1 MSFRPVKPRE
11 YGTTEEVV
19 SRLLAEAGGVKRA
32 AHLIGLSATQVYA
45 YADPQEEDQIGFDD
59 VRRLV
64 EASGSLAPAEDLAAL
79 AGGFVTRVEAS
90 EEALG
95 VLLARSAREH
105 GAAMALIV
113 ERVGNAAEL
122 SQADRAELERDLD
135 HEIRA
140 LVAARRKLEAG
151 P

>member
-1 MSFRPVKPRE
+1 VSFRPVKPRE